1 MQTQGL
7 SERRACTLAGQSR
20 TTQRYNARR
29 TDDAGLRR
37 RLREL
42 AARWTRYGVPRLT
55 MLVRKEFGAVNH
67 KRIERLYREEGLR
80 LPRKRKGK
88 RRGTSGREPMAAPTG
103 PNGIWAT
110 DFVSD
115 CFEGGGRFRALGVID
130 VYTRECLALEADTSL
145 SGERVVRVLRRLV
158 QERGLP
164 NAIMMDNG
172 TEFTSKA
179 MLGWSQETEVRLHF
193 IAPGKPVEN
202 AYMESFNGKLR
213 DECLNQHYFA
223 DLNDARKKLDAWR
236 RIYNEERPHSSLKYT
251 TPQAFRLAWEQQ
263 NAVEPDTEK
272 LSLHLVPN

>member
-1 MQTQGL
+1 MQAQGL

-20 TTQRYNARR
+20 TTQRYNGRR
-29 TDDAGLRR
+29 TDNERLRR

-42 AARWTRYGVPRLT
+42 AARWTRYGTPRLT

-88 RRGTSGREPMAAPTG
+88 RRGTSGREPLATPTG
-103 PNGIWAT
+103 PNCIWAT

-130 VYTRECLALEADTSL
+130 VFTRECLALEVDTSL
-145 SGERVVRVLRRLV
+145 SGERVVRVLRRLAH
-158 QERGLP
+158 ERGLP
-164 NAIMMDNG
+164 NAIMVDNG

-202 AYMESFNGKLR
+202 AYIESFNGKLR

-223 DLNDARKKLDAWR
+223 DLNDARARLENWR
-236 RIYNEERPHSSLKYT
+236 LIYNEERPHSSLNYE
-251 TPQAFRLAWEQQ
+251 TPQAFRLAWEQRNTVQ
-263 NAVEPDTEK
+263 SDQEK
-272 LSLHLVPN
+272 LSLQVALI